1 MKFSPS
7 IWIISQF
14 SGAPNLGGVQR
25 HFLLAQRWQKKGYN
39 PIVFADPKHHLILPN
54 QRTSKRGIEEID
66 GIKFYWIPSGRHPQ
80 TSILRFL
87 PMFVFALKLAWIRLS
102 SELPKPQFIILS
114 TMSIFPM
121 PTLFW
126 LKWRFGVSKCV
137 VEVRDLWPLTPILM
151 HGISKWNP
159 LILYMK
165 FLERWGYRKADAIV
179 SVLPKAD
186 AYINPISQN
195 PAKFKYIPNG
205 IPDVLLDDNLKQK
218 HTPKDS
224 SKIRLTYAGA
234 LGIGNGMDAFMEF
247 LAAQPEDISEQ
258 YEFEFIGT
266 GYRKAAYEQALSQV
280 SNVSFHPKIT
290 RAELHKRLAQTD
302 LCFIAW
308 RDLPLYRYG
317 VAAQKYFDYMAAGK
331 PILAAHAGIDD
342 FVVQSQGGI
351 VCENNTTGFLK
362 GLRAFA
368 ELSPDERSQMGLRGQ
383 VFVDQFR
390 YSKIA
395 DQYLELLQS

>member
-1 MKFSPS
+1 MLKTQN

-25 HFLLAQRWQKKGYN
+25 HFLLAQHWKEKGYD
-39 PIVFADPKHHLILPN
+39 PIVFADPANHLIFPD
-54 QRTSKRGIEEID
+54 RRSSKQGIEEID
-66 GIKFYWIPSGRHPQ
+66 GVKFYWIPSGRHPQ

-102 SELPKPQFIILS
+102 SQLPKPQLIILS

-179 SVLPKAD
+179 SVLPNAD

-195 PAKFKYIPNG
+195 PAKFTYIPNG
-205 IPDVLLDDNLKQK
+205 IPDALLDDNLKQNV
-218 HTPKDS
+218 PKQATS
-224 SKIRLTYAGA
+224 RIKLTYAGA

-247 LAAQPEDISEQ
+247 LAVQPEDISAQ

-266 GYRKAAYEQALSQV
+266 GYRKAAYEEALAEV

-290 RAELHKRLAQTD
+290 RRELHKRLAQTD

-317 VAAQKYFDYMAAGK
+317 VAAQKYFDYLAAGK
-331 PILAAHAGIDD
+331 PILAAQSGIDD

-368 ELSPDERSQMGLRGQ
+368 GLSPAERSQMGLRGQ

>member
-1 MKFSPS
+1 MTTPN

-14 SGAPNLGGVQR
+14 SGAPKIGGVQR
-25 HFLLAQRWQKKGYN
+25 HFLLAQHWQKKGYD

-54 QRTSKRGIEEID
+54 QRSYKQGLELID
-66 GIKFYWIPSGRHPQ
+66 GVKFYWIPSGKHPQ

-87 PMFVFALKLAWIRLS
+87 PMFVFAFKLAWIRLS
-102 SELPKPQFIILS
+102 SQLPKPQLIILS

-126 LKWRFGVSKCV
+126 LKWRFRVPKCV

-179 SVLPKAD
+179 SVLSKAD

-195 PAKFKYIPNG
+195 PDKFKYIPNG
-205 IPDVLLDDNLKQK
+205 IPDALLDNNLQQKFPKKQTSRIK
-218 HTPKDS
+218 
-224 SKIRLTYAGA
+224 LTYAGA
-234 LGIGNGMDAFMEF
+234 LGIGNGMDTFMDF
-247 LAAQPEDISEQ
+247 LSAQPEDISAQ
-258 YEFEFIGT
+258 YEFEFIGS
-266 GYRKAAYEQALSQV
+266 GYRKAAYEQALAKV

-290 RAELHKRLAQTD
+290 REELHKHLAQTD
-302 LCFIAW
+302 ICFIAW
-308 RDLPLYRYG
+308 RNLPLYRYG

-331 PILAAHAGIDD
+331 PILAAQVGIDD

-368 ELSPDERSQMGLRGQ
+368 ELSPIERNQMGLRGQ
-383 VFVDQFR
+383 AYVDQFR

-395 DQYLELLQS
+395 DQYLAFLNS